1 MNSDLL
7 RELAAS
13 LGNGRLRIFDLSQ
26 EWRIGMPHWPTHP
39 PFLYSLSK
47 GHGDIVLEGGVSSA
61 AEVMTLGGH
70 LGTHIDALGH
80 FSRHGRLHGG
90 IAAAANQSFEYG
102 LAAAGID
109 RVLPIVRRGVLLDVV
124 PDGMDALAPSQAV
137 MAADLEAA
145 ATRAAVPVE
154 PGDVALIRTGWGR
167 LWDRPR
173 EMAGPGGAPGLDLG
187 AAQWLSARRIF
198 AAGSDTLA
206 FEVTPTSTFP
216 VHVHLLV
223 ESGIHI
229 MEALD
234 LEAVRQAA
242 VYEFLFVASP
252 LKIRGGTGSPIR
264 PFAIA

>member
-1 MNSDLL
+1 MLDSLNQV
-7 RELAAS
+7 AAAVAD
-13 LGNGRLRIFDLSQ
+13 GRARIFDLSQ

-90 IAAAANQSFEYG
+90 IEAAPNQSFECG

-137 MAADLEAA
+137 TAADLEAA
-145 ATRAAVPVE
+145 AVRAAVAVE

-173 EMAGPGGAPGLDLG
+173 EMAGHGGAPGLDLG

-229 MEALD
+229 MEALN

-252 LKIRGGTGSPIR
+252 LKIRGGTGSPVR

>member
-1 MNSDLL
+1 MLDSLNQV
-7 RELAAS
+7 AAAVAD
-13 LGNGRLRIFDLSQ
+13 GRARIFDLSQ
-26 EWRIGMPHWPTHP
+26 EWRLGMPHWPTHP

-90 IAAAANQSFEYG
+90 VEAAPNQSMGNG
-102 LAAAGID
+102 LAIAGID
-109 RVLPIVRRGVLLDVV
+109 RVLPIVRRGVLLDVA
-124 PDGMDALAPSQAV
+124 PSGMQTLAPSQVVTAEH
-137 MAADLEAA
+137 LEAA

-154 PGDVALIRTGWGR
+154 PGDVVLVRTGWGR
-167 LWDRPR
+167 SWDRPR
-173 EMAGPGGAPGLDLG
+173 EMAGHGGAPGLDLG
-187 AAQWLSARRIF
+187 AAQWLSTRRIF

-223 ESGIHI
+223 DSGIHI
-229 MEALD
+229 MEALN
-234 LEAVRQAA
+234 LEPLHEAGVH
-242 VYEFLFVASP
+242 EFLFVASP
-252 LKIRGGTGSPIR
+252 LKIRGGTGSPVR